1 MSNQAKKG
9 DIIMAVMSKPK
20 FIIPVLSEENSKKVL
35 SMPINKKV
43 INQMLN
49 TSNKFRKGYEKSN

>member
-1 MSNQAKKG
+1 MFNQSNKE
-9 DIIMAVMSKPK
+9 DVIMAVMSKPK

-49 TSNKFRKGYEKSN
+49 TSNKFRKGYEKNN

>member
-1 MSNQAKKG
+1 
-9 DIIMAVMSKPK
+9 MAVMSKPK

-43 INQMLN
+43 ISQMVN
-49 TSNKFRKGYEKSN
+49 TSNKFRKGHGKSN

>member
-1 MSNQAKKG
+1 
-9 DIIMAVMSKPK
+9 MAVMSKPK
-20 FIIPVLSEENSKKVL
+20 FIIPMLSEENSKKVL

-49 TSNKFRKGYEKSN
+49 TSNKFRKGYQKSN

>member
-1 MSNQAKKG
+1 MFNQSNKE
-9 DIIMAVMSKPK
+9 DVIMAVMSKPK

-43 INQMLN
+43 ISQMVN
-49 TSNKFRKGYEKSN
+49 TSNKFRKGHGKSN